1 MLALSLAV
9 MIVAT
14 TCGGVATAVSVVSN
28 TYVLLDNRLTVQ
40 WSVSNAT
47 TNESNATTIAPNTDD
62 ERTQHHDERTQ
73 YDDDGIQ
80 LRRRTRTHYDDDRTH
95 YDDDRT
101 QYHDDRTHY
110 DDERTQCHDERVH
123 FHDRGVYT
131 PTVRNERMGRR
142 RVRGFRHEWFH
153 RGVPCQWHKQQLR
166 QLQRQRSQPDATEY
180 NGAVIASSINSTTNQ
195 FRTTFRMNTSDFNI
209 KNGTQR
215 MIVAF
220 GNWNDTSD
228 FPLKHAPDT
237 RTPLIVD
244 IFAGTMTTTIAPAPT
259 TTRPATFAPNT
270 TLNVTTTVPATSAP
284 TTTAPETNA
293 ADDGG
298 DDGFSGTQIAIVIIV
313 ILIVVAL
320 CICGA
325 VYYFKKKGKAS
336 AVAGGAAGHHPRN
349 AGGRAVNYGAEMDEV
364 GAAAH

>member
-1 MLALSLAV
+1 MLALSLAA

-14 TCGGVATAVSVVSN
+14 MCGGVATAVSVVSPI
-28 TYVLLDNRLTVQ
+28 YVLLDNRLTVQ
-40 WSVSNAT
+40 WNISNAT
-47 TNESNATTIAPNTDD
+47 TNESNATTIVSNTTTNAPTTTTTNGSTTTSNAPITTTNGSTITTIAPTTTTIAPNGT
-62 ERTQHHDERTQ
+62 TNASNFT
-73 YDDDGIQ
+73 
-80 LRRRTRTHYDDDRTH
+80 
-95 YDDDRT
+95 
-101 QYHDDRTHY
+101 
-110 DDERTQCHDERVH
+110 
-123 FHDRGVYT
+123 
-131 PTVRNERMGRR
+131 TV
-142 RVRGFRHEWFH
+142 VFT
-153 RGVPCQWHKQQLR
+153 
-166 QLQRQRSQPDATEY
+166 LQRSGTIGWIGVGFADSGMDGPIVVCHSNGTNSSCGNY
-180 NGAVIASSINSTTNQ
+180 NGNDHNPTRQNMTTVQWNSSINSTT

-209 KNGTQR
+209 KNGPQR

-237 RTPLIVD
+237 RTPLTVD
-244 IFAGTMTTTIAPAPT
+244 IFAGTLTTIAPAPT
-259 TTRPATFAPNT
+259 TTLVLNTTRPATFAPNT

-284 TTTAPETNA
+284 TTTAPDTNA